1 MALRRLNKEL
11 QSLSRDPPP
20 NCSAGPIGDNI
31 FKWQATIMGPK
42 DSPYQG
48 GVFFLNITFPAGSYC
63 IWNLICRVS
72 LPATKMYFCNED
84 LPSKH

>member
-48 GVFFLNITFPAGSYC
+48 GVFFLNITFPAGSNRARY
-63 IWNLICRVS
+63 IICRVS
-72 LPATKMYFCNED
+72 LPAAKMYVCDED
-84 LPSKH
+84 LPSKY

>member
-11 QSLSRDPPP
+11 QNLSRDPPP
-20 NCSAGPIGDNI
+20 NCSAGPVGDNI

-48 GVFFLNITFPAGSYC
+48 GVFFLNITFPAGR
-63 IWNLICRVS
+63 IAIDML
-72 LPATKMYFCNED
+72 L
-84 LPSKH
+84 

>member
-11 QSLSRDPPP
+11 NDLSRDPPP
-20 NCSAGPIGDNI
+20 NCSAGPIDDNI

-48 GVFFLNITFPAGSYC
+48 GVLVLSC
-63 IWNLICRVS
+63 ISWVL
-72 LPATKMYFCNED
+72 FW
-84 LPSKH
+84 SKNCG